1 MKEFVLLWF
10 GIIFL
15 TLATNSVEVATADH
29 LEPGQG
35 IFVGQNDVLLDQTK
49 SVKGILGNPPD
60 FYYSENQFETS
71 NYQVYLQ
78 TSIRNVDGYLINITE
93 STVTAAYIPHKI
105 TDYIFDTLMGKKE
118 IITID
123 NMNYEKV
130 EYTFTPTLEE
140 RWVGIYPIFSES
152 PIKYTLQEDNR
163 KKMNEEHKDRSKWA
177 MHYCASFDGHGFQ
190 CIPVFQIRIPTMIM
204 EPSDTV
210 THHWT
215 ILRGLD

>member
-1 MKEFVLLWF
+1 MKGFVVLLL

-15 TLATNSVEVATADH
+15 TLATNSVKFATADH

-35 IFVGQNDVLLDQTK
+35 IFVDQNDVLMGQTK
-49 SVKGILGNPPD
+49 DVKGILGNPPD
-60 FYYSENQFETS
+60 FHYSENQFETS
-71 NYQVYLQ
+71 NYQAYLQ
-78 TSIRNVDGYLINITE
+78 TSIRNVDGHLINITE

-118 IITID
+118 IITIE

-152 PIKYTLQEDNR
+152 SIKYTLQEDNS

-177 MHYCASFDGHGFQ
+177 MHYCASFEGHGFQ

-215 ILRGLD
+215 ILRDLD